1 MGHAVP
7 ESSVPFLLVF
17 WGQLN
22 PGLHVDGETFGC
34 GMVFNVFLNDGELAG
49 VV

>member
-1 MGHAVP
+1 
-7 ESSVPFLLVF
+7 VF

-22 PGLHVDGETFGC
+22 PGLHVDGETFGY
-34 GMVFNVFLNDGELAG
+34 GVVSDVFLKDGELAG

>member
-1 MGHAVP
+1 M

-22 PGLHVDGETFGC
+22 PGLHVDGEAFGC
-34 GMVFNVFLNDGELAG
+34 SVVFDVFLKDGELAG
-49 VV
+49 VM